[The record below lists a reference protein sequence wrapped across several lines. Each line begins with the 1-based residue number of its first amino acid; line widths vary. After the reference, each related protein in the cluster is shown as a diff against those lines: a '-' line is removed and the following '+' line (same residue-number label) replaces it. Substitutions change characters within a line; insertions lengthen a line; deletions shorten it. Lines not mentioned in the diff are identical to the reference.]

1 MKKRITCLAVLLI
14 FISSF
19 GFVNAQTQPDT
30 SHAFLDD
37 FPSDI
42 RHPDSLEGTQ
52 NSKAVQSVSASNQVY
67 TVAVATEGNK
77 IELTVANGSII
88 NLEEV
93 VIEVKRLPTWLLFNE
108 SSQTVGTL
116 LPGVSKQ
123 AMFIFKVID
132 EAPVDKTAPLI
143 FEAKTEN
150 GISWSKEVTIKVAG
164 PEKFELSQNYP
175 NPFNPTTNIRY
186 RLPTKSEVKIEI
198 YNILGH
204 KVATLVNEIREPG
217 VHTVNWDASFMAS
230 GLYLYQ
236 ILIENESGQK
246 FLQQKKMMLIN

>member
-1 MKKRITCLAVLLI
+1 MKKKITCQAVLLI
-14 FISSF
+14 FISSL
-19 GFVNAQTQPDT
+19 GFAQAQTQPDT

-42 RHPDSLEGTQ
+42 RHPDSLEIRS
-52 NSKAVQSVSASNQVY
+52 NNKVVEHVSRSNQVY
-67 TVAVATEGNK
+67 TVEVATKGNK
-77 IELTVANGSII
+77 IELTVVNGSKI

-93 VIEVKRLPTWLLFNE
+93 VIEVKSLPTWLLFNE

-116 LPGVSKQ
+116 FPGVSKQ

-150 GISWSKEVTIKVAG
+150 GISWSRKLTIKVTG

-186 RLPTKSEVKIEI
+186 QLPNKSEVKIEI
-198 YNILGH
+198 YNILGN
-204 KVATLVNEIREPG
+204 KIATLVNEVKEPG
-217 VHTVNWDASFMAS
+217 VHTVNWDASFLAS

-236 ILIENESGQK
+236 ILIKNESGQK
-246 FLQQKKMMLIN
+246 FLQQKKMMLIK

>member
-1 MKKRITCLAVLLI
+1 MKRRKIYLAVI
-14 FISSF
+14 FIFVLSF
-19 GFVNAQTQPDT
+19 QFTQAQTQPDT

-42 RHPDSLEGTQ
+42 RHPDSSEIR
-52 NSKAVQSVSASNQVY
+52 NNNKVVEHVSRSNQVY

-88 NLEEV
+88 NLEDV
-93 VIEVKRLPTWLLFNE
+93 VIEVKSLPTWLLFNE

-150 GISWSKEVTIKVAG
+150 GISWSREVTIKVAG

-198 YNILGH
+198 YNILGN
-204 KVATLVNEIREPG
+204 KITTLVNEAKEPG
-217 VHTVNWDASFMAS
+217 VHTINWDASFMAS

-246 FLQQKKMMLIN
+246 FLQQKKMMLIK